1 MDPLLGVFL
10 FGSAILL
17 IGFRPRK
24 PWIIH
29 AYMNKMFMKVFLVV
43 DLGIG
48 TALWWLGISAD
59 LGINVNAS
67 FIISLFIVGLM
78 CLFMVYALY
87 WGLPFSRKQK
97 GVAAVDAA
105 IARYKKQEEEVAGA
119 WQPDLV
125 VDGKTYSIATYHIQR
140 KETGILGLDMQGK
153 AVRDLALMN
162 KIAACSRLAQEVA
175 NPEQI
180 NARTKSYTD
189 TQKMLE
195 LLDKGL
201 AGFDRS
207 VAVLGEKE
215 AKRIQTLKQTLLLIR
230 EYSQALCEMWY
241 LEAEWGSKHGNAHLK
256 EVCFEDVLDLNGKM
270 KAFALITAQAEL
282 LREGIGAA
290 RSLLK
295 LIQKEPVI
303 HSKSPDLKPLMELIS
318 GFEKTA
324 QMVETAKENG
334 AQYLKYM
341 GLSEQDQ
348 ENWQSRLAWVDKV
361 DKKTA

>member
-1 MDPLLGVFL
+1 MKTFLIVSLGLGSMLLWTFFSINRGIESAVSLIIVFL
-10 FGSAILL
+10 
-17 IGFRPRK
+17 
-24 PWIIH
+24 
-29 AYMNKMFMKVFLVV
+29 
-43 DLGIG
+43 
-48 TALWWLGISAD
+48 
-59 LGINVNAS
+59 
-67 FIISLFIVGLM
+67 IVGLM
-78 CLFMVYALY
+78 CLFMVYVLY

-125 VDGKTYSIATYHIQR
+125 VDGNAYSIATYHIQR

-256 EVCFEDVLDLNGKM
+256 EVRFEDVLDLNGKM
-270 KAFALITAQAEL
+270 KAFALITDQAEL

>member
-10 FGSAILL
+10 VGSGILL

-29 AYMNKMFMKVFLVV
+29 AYMNKMFIKVFLVV
-43 DLGIG
+43 DLAAG
-48 TALWWLGISAD
+48 AMLWWMGISAG
-59 LGINVNAS
+59 LGMNRNAG
-67 FIISLFIVGLM
+67 FVIVLLIVGLM
-78 CLFMVYALY
+78 CLIMVYVLY

-105 IARYKKQEEEVAGA
+105 IERYKKQEEGVVGT
-119 WQPDLV
+119 WQPDLI
-125 VDGKTYSIATYHIQR
+125 VDGKAYSVATYYTQR
-140 KETGILGLDMQGK
+140 KETGILGVDLQGK
-153 AVRDLALMN
+153 VVRDLALMN

-180 NARTKSYTD
+180 NARTKSYRD

-256 EVCFEDVLDLNGKM
+256 EVRFEDVLDLNGKM
-270 KAFALITAQAEL
+270 KAFELITAQAEL
-282 LREGIGAA
+282 LREGISSAA
-290 RSLLK
+290 SLLK

-318 GFEKTA
+318 GFERSA
-324 QMVETAKENG
+324 QTIESAKETG
-334 AQYLKYM
+334 TQHVKYM
-341 GLSEQDQ
+341 GLSEQDH

-361 DKKTA
+361 NKTTA